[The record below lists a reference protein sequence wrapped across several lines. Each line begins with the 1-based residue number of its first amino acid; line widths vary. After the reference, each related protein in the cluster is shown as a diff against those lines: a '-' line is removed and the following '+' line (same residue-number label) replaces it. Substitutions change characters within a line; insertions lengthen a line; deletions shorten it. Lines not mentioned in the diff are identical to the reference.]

1 MMELQKYSLH
11 LYLDCSFFLFSA
23 AKIVQSVQT
32 IWLSVFSQYSWLIED
47 AVDHRFWRK
56 ATPGKWKME
65 FSKISRRVYQ
75 NLWVRINILYSTKM
89 KTVVHLSM
97 TVYNVYINSFECSVL
112 NRELDSF

>member
-65 FSKISRRVYQ
+65 FSKISRRVISGQEGIMGPPGPSYQ

-89 KTVVHLSM
+89 KTVVHLSI
-97 TVYNVYINSFECSVL
+97 TVYNV
-112 NRELDSF
+112 